1 MSDIVS
7 RIWRFCERHPRLVMT
22 LTVLAQTAHSLNN
35 RALWFSDEVRYADA
49 YRNLALKGDWL
60 VLALNGQPY
69 PDKPPL
75 YFWFLW
81 LIDKLTPANMP
92 TVFFIGAAL
101 SGLLF
106 VYSGYLLART
116 LRAGRSVSLGAA
128 LILLSSLFLCALF
141 HYSRMDLFF
150 CAFIIG
156 SHACF
161 FRAFEGDKPGQ
172 WPVWG
177 FVLAAIATLI
187 KGPLGFIFPLLTT
200 ILFLG
205 WRGELKKIFCRP
217 MLTGLIAML
226 ALLAAWI
233 GGVVAVMGG
242 PDYLMNQVLGKHVLQ
257 RATNTFHHKEP
268 LQYYF
273 IALPL
278 AWLPWTLA
286 LLGARFKRL
295 LTADFW
301 SIVLLDRDKAGAVAY
316 CWIMAAAI
324 FTLLS
329 SLSGKVLIY
338 ILPMFPPLAI
348 IIAEAFSGWE
358 TRRTARVF
366 GAVAV
371 LFAILG
377 GALLVGGDLTPVS
390 VPLKGAGIAGL
401 VLIACAGI
409 LWMLKDRDYRAPLL
423 FMPLAV
429 TLWLLPVGTLV
440 APSLDN
446 AMSPK
451 RQALMLKEY
460 AEDGYRPMAWRIY
473 SGIFSYYSEQELYE
487 SNQWEDIEQ
496 ELAKTPKAALIVRE
510 RHWKSLKD
518 KPALLQVD
526 RQVISGEPY
535 LLMLKQFD

>member
-1 MSDIVS
+1 MNDTAS
-7 RIWRFCERHPRLVMT
+7 RIWSFCERHPWLVMT
-22 LTVLAQTAHSLNN
+22 LTVLAQTFHSLNN

-49 YRNLALKGDWL
+49 YRNLAVKGDWL

-81 LIDKLTPANMP
+81 IIDKLTPADMP

-116 LRAGRSVSLGAA
+116 IRAGRGVSLGAA

-141 HYSRMDLFF
+141 HYSRMDLLF
-150 CAFIIG
+150 CTFIIG

-161 FRAFEGDKPGQ
+161 FRAFSQEKPGK

-177 FVLAAIATLI
+177 FVLAAVATLI
-187 KGPLGFIFPLLTT
+187 KGPLGFLFPLLTT
-200 ILFLG
+200 ILYFG
-205 WRGELKKIFCRP
+205 WRGELKKLFCRP

-301 SIVLLDRDKAGAVAY
+301 SIVLLDRHKAGPVAY
-316 CWIMAAAI
+316 CWIMTIGI

-329 SLSGKVLIY
+329 ALSGKVLIY
-338 ILPMFPPLAI
+338 IMPLFPPLAI
-348 IIAEAFSGWE
+348 ITAEAFSGWE
-358 TRRTARVF
+358 IRRTARVF
-366 GAVAV
+366 GGISV
-371 LFAILG
+371 LFGILG
-377 GALLVGGDLTPVS
+377 SALLIGGDLVPVP

-401 VLIACAGI
+401 VLVGCAGI
-409 LWMLKDRDYRAPLL
+409 LWMLKDRNYRAPLL

-429 TLWLLPVGTLV
+429 TLWLVPVGTMV
-440 APSLDN
+440 APSLDD
-446 AMSPK
+446 ALSP
-451 RQALMLKEY
+451 RSQALKLKQY
-460 AEDGYRPMAWRIY
+460 AENGYEPMAWRIY
-473 SGIFSYYSEQELYE
+473 SGIFSYYSQQELFE
-487 SNQWEDIEQ
+487 SNHWEDIEK
-496 ELAKTPKAALIVRE
+496 ELARTPKAALIVRE
-510 RHWKSLKD
+510 KHWNSLED

-535 LLMLKQFD
+535 LLLLKQYD